1 MKVLIIEDEPL
12 GLERLRKLLYD
23 TAPGLEVIG
32 DADSIKTAVQW
43 LTNHPSPDLIFMDIE
58 LADGQCFEI
67 FQQVEIAAP
76 VVFTTSYDEYALHA
90 FKVNSIDYLLKP
102 VRKEDL
108 LRSLDKLQRLKIQLG
123 APPPAFDL
131 DRLLREF
138 SRTPQRPEYRQRF
151 LVKQGQRLLA
161 VETADIAYFAA
172 DGKICWLRTWDKRRH
187 LVDYTLEQLV
197 DMLDPSDFFRV
208 NRAYLVHV
216 RAIKS
221 IQPYFNGKLILQL
234 DLPAEQNDVVVS
246 KERAGV
252 FKAWMGK

>member
-1 MKVLIIEDEPL
+1 MKVLILEDEPL
-12 GLERLRKLLYD
+12 GLERLRKLLRD
-23 TAPGLEVIG
+23 TSPELEIVG
-32 DADSIKTAVQW
+32 QADSIKTAVRW
-43 LTNHPSPDLIFMDIE
+43 LLEHPAPELIFMDIE

-67 FQQVEIAAP
+67 FQQVEVAAP
-76 VVFTTSYDEYALHA
+76 VIFTTSYDEYALHA
-90 FKVNSIDYLLKP
+90 FKVNSVDYLLKP

-108 LRSLDKLQRLKIQLG
+108 LRSLDKLRRLRQQFG
-123 APPPAFDL
+123 GPAPALDL
-131 DRLLREF
+131 DKLLREF
-138 SRTPQRPEYRQRF
+138 SRIQQRTEYRQRF

-172 DGKICWLRTWDKRRH
+172 DGKICWLKTWDNRRH
-187 LVDYTLEQLV
+187 LVDYTLEQLSEL
-197 DMLDPSDFFRV
+197 LDPAAFHRV
-208 NRAYLVHV
+208 NRAYLVNI

-234 DLPAEQNDVVVS
+234 EPAADQNDVVVS